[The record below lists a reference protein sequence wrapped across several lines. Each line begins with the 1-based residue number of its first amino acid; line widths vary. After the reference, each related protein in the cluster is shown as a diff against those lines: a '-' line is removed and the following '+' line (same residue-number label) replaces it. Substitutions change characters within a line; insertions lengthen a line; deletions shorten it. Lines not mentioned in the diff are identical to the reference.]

1 MMRDSNN
8 SSLPNIRNTSRLTLA
23 SFTWEKIQSLQTLS
37 NYYNMKFPNTWTP
50 KCKLNIK
57 TPQRPQSIIL
67 TYKTIYSYTK
77 LQSEV
82 HVFWYCWRSWSIN
95 PISIFLFSNVHIS
108 FPSQLLDTMKWWK
121 IIIFSKDETTP
132 KGLVKLKI

>member
-95 PISIFLFSNVHIS
+95 PISIFLLAMCIYLFRHNSWIPWNDEK
-108 FPSQLLDTMKWWK
+108 LLFFLRTRQ
-121 IIIFSKDETTP
+121 P
-132 KGLVKLKI
+132 LQGLVKLKI